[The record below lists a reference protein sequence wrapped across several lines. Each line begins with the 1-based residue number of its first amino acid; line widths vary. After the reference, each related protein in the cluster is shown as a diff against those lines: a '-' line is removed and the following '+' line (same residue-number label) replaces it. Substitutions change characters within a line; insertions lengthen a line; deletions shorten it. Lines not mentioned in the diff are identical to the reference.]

1 VACRVLLAPATAGYR
16 LAVMGREAVWSSG
29 LMRRLHLP
37 QAVVSVGNLTV
48 GGTGKTPLVEW
59 IARRFS
65 ERGRRVAIVSRGHGG
80 RRVEATEIV
89 SDGRALLVGAARAGD
104 EPVLLARRLTGVP
117 VVVGRDRAA
126 AALTAVER
134 FGTEILLLDDGFQQR
149 RLHTDVNVVC
159 LDARCPWGG
168 GLLPA
173 GTLREPRRGLARA
186 HLLVLTRADQV
197 SDLAPTAAEIRRVVG
212 AAPMVSAWLEAED
225 LLDVG
230 ADRRYGLDALAG
242 RTVLAFAGIAEPEG
256 LRRLLEHGGADV
268 RGLVAFPDHHV
279 YDPGDLRGLE
289 GRARAAGADLLV
301 TTEKDAVRL
310 PGPLGLPLWALS
322 VRVRLGEGA
331 EGWAAELDRRVERAL
346 QRLR

>member
-1 VACRVLLAPATAGYR
+1 MLLAPATAGYG

-29 LMRRLHLP
+29 LMRRLRLP

-59 IARRFS
+59 VARRFS

-80 RRVEATEIV
+80 RPVGATEVV
-89 SDGRALLVGAARAGD
+89 SDGRALLVGADRAGD
-104 EPVLLARRLTGVP
+104 EPVLLARRLPGVP
-117 VVVGRDRAA
+117 VIVGRDRAA
-126 AALTAVER
+126 AALTAVGR
-134 FGTEILLLDDGFQQR
+134 FGSEILLLDDGFQQR

-173 GTLREPRRGLARA
+173 GTRREPRRGLARA

-197 SDLAPTAAEIRRVVG
+197 SDLAPTAAGTRRVV
-212 AAPMVSAWLEAED
+212 AAPMVSAWLEAEG

-230 ADRRYGLDALAG
+230 TDRRYGLDALAG
-242 RTVLAFAGIAEPEG
+242 RAVLAFAGIAEPEG
-256 LRRLLEHGGADV
+256 LRRLLERGGADV
-268 RGLVAFPDHHV
+268 RGLVAWPDHHV
-279 YDPGDLRGLE
+279 YAPGDLRGLE
-289 GRARAAGADLLV
+289 GRARAVGADLLV

-310 PGPLGLPLWALS
+310 PGVLGLPLWALS

-331 EGWAAELDRRVERAL
+331 ERWADELDRRVQRAL
-346 QRLR
+346 ERLP